1 MIARAFIL
9 SLFLALQIA
18 TPGHACAATGAPDGP
33 LVANK
38 SRLCPVAGPSARSCV
53 SIDQFV
59 DGNPD
64 GRDIGPAIMRA
75 TRYLN
80 RMGGGTLHLAGVRA
94 YVDDVVFAGVRNI
107 VVEGDGAVLTRPP
120 SKTASARPMF
130 RIGDGTRH
138 FVLRGFAGIDGGYRG
153 DIRPTTGQRPVIL
166 VGDDRL
172 TAQTCPRNDDIRI
185 EDNRISGGNW
195 AGIMVYGRTGGDNSR
210 PCNSHILIRRNRI
223 DASSNGI
230 FVYKNARAVT
240 IADNVIGTV
249 GYDGIVL
256 DTCAATDRVAS
267 GPIAGV
273 RIDRNRV
280 QRFGLYGAGIGLL
293 IKGRVTDVQGRDNGI
308 RWGER
313 NAGGPFR
320 NTGLLIV
327 RDFRHSTPAHIRLHD
342 TVIADIDSS
351 QKRSGYGVNILSGS
365 DIVLNRI
372 DVQRTSGPPVAIA
385 ANAKRVVVRR
395 SGTPSSGVREA
406 K

>member
-1 MIARAFIL
+1 MMARAFALPLFVAL
-9 SLFLALQIA
+9 SMA
-18 TPGHACAATGAPDGP
+18 TPGHASAAAGTSDQP
-33 LVANK
+33 LVSK
-38 SRLCPVAGPSARSCV
+38 SGRLCPVAGPSARSCV

-59 DGNPD
+59 EGNPD

-75 TRYLN
+75 TRYLD

-107 VVEGDGAVLTRPP
+107 IVEGDGAVLTRPP
-120 SKTASARPMF
+120 SRATSGRPMF

-153 DIRPTTGQRPVIL
+153 DIRPTTGQRPAIL

-172 TAQTCPRNDDIRI
+172 TAQSCPRNDHIRI

-210 PCNSHILIRRNRI
+210 SCNSHIDIRRNRI
-223 DASSNGI
+223 AASSNGI

-240 IADNVIGTV
+240 ITDNVIDTV

-256 DTCAATDRVAS
+256 DTCAATDRIAS

-280 QRFGLYGAGIGLL
+280 QRFGMYGAGIGIL
-293 IKGRVTDVQGRDNGI
+293 IKGRVIDVQGRDNVI

-313 NAGGPFR
+313 NTGGSFR

-327 RDFRHSTPAHIRLHD
+327 RDFRHSTPAHIALHD

-351 QKRSGYGVNILSGS
+351 REKSGYGVNILTGS
-365 DIVLNRI
+365 DIVLDRI

-385 ANAKRVVVRR
+385 ADARKVVVRR
-395 SGTPSSGVREA
+395 SDTPSSRMRGPA
-406 K
+406 